1 MRLCVTGGAGYIGS
15 VVAQRLIDHGH
26 DVTILDNLA
35 TGHRAAIP
43 EASRF
48 VEGDIRDRR
57 AVENA
62 LGPGIDAV
70 LHFAALSVVAD
81 SSRRPLDYF
90 DNNVGGTLS
99 LLQAMQRAGVSRF
112 IFSSS
117 AAVYGEPDRL
127 PIEESAPCKP
137 TNPYGDTKLSIERML
152 ASSRDAWGLR
162 FVSLRYFNAGG
173 STDVHGE
180 HHDPESHLIPIVLDV
195 ALGRRRKLRIFG
207 DDYDTRDG
215 TCLRDYIHVRDLAE
229 AHVLALEALENKFSA
244 ILNLGSEEGS
254 TVLEVV
260 KTVEA
265 VTGREVAR
273 EIGPRRTGDPAA
285 LLASSK
291 RAEQALGWRKTC
303 STLEEI
309 VRSAYE
315 WRLGHPDG
323 YPA

>member
-15 VVAQRLIDHGH
+15 VVAQSLIERGH
-26 DVTILDNLA
+26 NVTVMDNLT
-35 TGHRAAIP
+35 TGHKCAIP
-43 EASRF
+43 EGSRF

-57 AVENA
+57 VVEKA
-62 LGPGIDAV
+62 FEAGIDAV

-81 SSRRPLDYF
+81 SSEHPLEYF

-99 LLQAMQRAGVSRF
+99 LLQAMEHAGVTRF

-117 AAVYGEPDRL
+117 AAVYGEPEQL
-127 PIEESAPCKP
+127 PIEESAPCNP
-137 TNPYGDTKLSIERML
+137 TNPYGDTKLSVERML
-152 ASSRDAWGLR
+152 ASSRGAWGLR
-162 FVSLRYFNAGG
+162 FASLRYFNAGG
-173 STDVHGE
+173 STKVHGE

-195 ALGRRRKLRIFG
+195 ALGRRKSLTIFG

-229 AHVLALEALENKFSA
+229 AHVLALEALEKDFSGV
-244 ILNLGSEEGS
+244 LNLGSEKGS
-254 TVLEVV
+254 TVLDIIE
-260 KTVEA
+260 TVEK
-265 VTGREVAR
+265 VTGKTVAR
-273 EIGPRRTGDPAA
+273 EVGPRRQGDPAA

-303 STLEEI
+303 SSLEEI
-309 VRSAYE
+309 VRSAWE
-315 WRLGHPDG
+315 WRQSHPDG